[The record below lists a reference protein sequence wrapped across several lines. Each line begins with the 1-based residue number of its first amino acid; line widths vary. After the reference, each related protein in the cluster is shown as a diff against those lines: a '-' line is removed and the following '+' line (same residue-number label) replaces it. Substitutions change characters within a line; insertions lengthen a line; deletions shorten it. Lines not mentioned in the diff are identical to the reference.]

1 MKKLRGEF
9 SGIYCLL
16 FDLSGRS
23 LGVLEG
29 TKHGSLLLQEK
40 GCRLMSGCMER
51 FLEFIDDNELVDLL
65 LSGSKY
71 TWSNNQETVAMSR
84 IDRFLIFKEWE
95 EHFADGIQIAMPRGL
110 LDHRPIKLNYERV
123 NWGPRLFKFENC
135 WLL

>member
-29 TKHGSLLLQEK
+29 MKHGSLLLQEK
-40 GCRLMSGCMER
+40 GCRLMSGCMEK

-65 LSGSKY
+65 VWVKVHLV
-71 TWSNNQETVAMSR
+71 QQSR
-84 IDRFLIFKEWE
+84 NGGHE
-95 EHFADGIQIAMPRGL
+95 
-110 LDHRPIKLNYERV
+110 
-123 NWGPRLFKFENC
+123 
-135 WLL
+135 

>member
-1 MKKLRGEF
+1 
-9 SGIYCLL
+9 
-16 FDLSGRS
+16 
-23 LGVLEG
+23 
-29 TKHGSLLLQEK
+29 
-40 GCRLMSGCMER
+40 MSGSMER